1 MNLSR
6 PHCIPLLLLLVTVV
20 PACTTGEGV
29 QITDR
34 LFPGAVAGD
43 RGPFLTRLVDD
54 FTGDA
59 VAGAEV
65 FLVRESN
72 HPIAG
77 EFWFSHRG
85 TSDADG
91 FVRIDRPNGDRDW
104 HLQVVRHP
112 RYGTVARSGHWNGI
126 WRLGA
131 AYDVPVRITDWF
143 GRPAAGARIGFCGGC
158 GHTPDLVNAV
168 ADDDGKAVLRGIDPQ
183 QGIADLYVQH
193 PGLHFFYES
202 VEWRPGDA
210 PMPVQCSFGPAKSGR
225 VVDVRGAPVAG
236 AHVRVGGRHRGPWA
250 RTAADGSFT
259 VLGSEPDEAPHQ
271 VVTADGRDVYFP
283 SASRYPVTIQLP
295 DLADPEANEGTID
308 VPSTREVDAVA
319 PPTRTLTVRVENPP
333 SPKISFAVDHPG
345 LVAGHE
351 DSGDTITVPLAG
363 PFVLEVHDESDGIWN
378 PRHFAFEEAS
388 AVPDPLVVA
397 WTPDARVIGRAVD
410 GRGRPVAVTVR
421 WVRYEFAAYR
431 SSGARDESGQARRT
445 FADGRIDLR
454 RRAGW
459 SLLEVAAAA
468 PGLRPRL
475 LWVNVPPARPEAT
488 LDLGEVALG
497 SVPQLRVVD
506 ASGAPLSDA
515 IVRWARPGWHQA
527 GEPEAWP
534 LDAEGGW
541 RGPDLRAGDVVFAR
555 RDEDHVEHR
564 VLFGGEGPLT
574 IELPAARLDLEVVD
588 ATGTLLAG
596 EVTFLDRSERIEGG
610 QVELRGLPAG
620 RLRLYVGMHG
630 HRSAIVDVVVTAE
643 PKSVRVVLP
652 AR

>member
-6 PHCIPLLLLLVTVV
+6 QQCIPPLLLLVLGV
-20 PACTTGEGV
+20 PACATREGV

-54 FTGDA
+54 FTGEA

-77 EFWFSHRG
+77 EFWFTYRG
-85 TSDADG
+85 SSDADG
-91 FVRIDRPNGDRDW
+91 FVHIARPNGDRDW
-104 HLQVVRHP
+104 HIQVVRHP
-112 RYGTVARSGHWNGI
+112 RYGTVARSGSSNDI

-131 AYDVPVRITDWF
+131 AFDVPVRITDWL
-143 GRPAAGARIGFCGGC
+143 GRPARGARIGFCGGC

-168 ADDDGKAVLRGIDPQ
+168 ADDDGVAVLRGIDPQ
-183 QGIADLYVQH
+183 QDIADLYVQH

-210 PMPVQCSFGPAKSGR
+210 PMPVQCAFGPAKSGR
-225 VVDVRGAPVAG
+225 VVDHRGAPVVG

-259 VLGSEPDEAPHQ
+259 VLGSEPEETPHQ
-271 VVTADGRDVYFP
+271 VVTPNGRDVYFP
-283 SASRYPVTIQLP
+283 SASRYPVTLQLP
-295 DLADPEANEGTID
+295 DLADPDEQHGTID
-308 VPSTREVDAVA
+308 VPSTRDVDAVA

-333 SPKISFAVDHPG
+333 SPKLSFAVDHPG
-345 LVAGHE
+345 HVAGND
-351 DSGDTITVPLAG
+351 DSGDTITVPLTG

-378 PRHFAFEEAS
+378 PRQFAFEEAS
-388 AVPDPLVVA
+388 AVRDPLVVA

-410 GRGRPVAVTVR
+410 GQGRPVGVTVR
-421 WVRYEFAAYR
+421 WVRYEFASFRR
-431 SSGARDESGQARRT
+431 SDARDESVLARRT
-445 FADGRIDLR
+445 FDDGRFDLR

-459 SLLEVAAAA
+459 SLLEVVPAV
-468 PGLRPRL
+468 PELRPRM
-475 LWVNVPPARPEAT
+475 LWVNVPPAHPDAT

-497 SVPQLRVVD
+497 SAPPLRVVD
-506 ASGAPLSDA
+506 AAGAPLSDA

-534 LDAEGGW
+534 LDPEGGW
-541 RGPDLRAGDVVFAR
+541 CGPDLRAGDVVFVR
-555 RDEDHVEHR
+555 RDDDHVEHR
-564 VLFGGEGPLT
+564 VLLGGDGPFT
-574 IELPAARLDLEVVD
+574 IELPVAQLDLEVVD
-588 ATGTLLAG
+588 AAGASLAG
-596 EVTFLDRSERIEGG
+596 EVAFLDRSQRVAGG
-610 QVELRGLPAG
+610 TVALRGLPAG
-620 RLRLYVGMHG
+620 RLRLYVGIQG
-630 HRSAIVDVVVTAE
+630 HRSAIVDVVVSTE